1 MLEQKQVRPNVWLPR
16 YQVVTH
22 KFSKD
27 VGKTDPYWI
36 DGARSNSPR
45 VKRQEREA
53 KYIHLVLRWK
63 MCVVYFHSTVFGG
76 WWLDTEADILS
87 QAMCN
92 RNFQINLTS
101 YAFYACRKRRKRT
114 NRCPSVV
121 YFISEPTERTRM
133 EFSIGDLNKF
143 LGEFSFWLM
152 YVQYYTRTI
161 RRSNRHL
168 SAYLIVRPTNKT
180 VHDIYVEVVRI
191 KYFEPFF
198 RYS

>member
-1 MLEQKQVRPNVWLPR
+1 
-16 YQVVTH
+16 
-22 KFSKD
+22 
-27 VGKTDPYWI
+27 
-36 DGARSNSPR
+36 
-45 VKRQEREA
+45 
-53 KYIHLVLRWK
+53 
-63 MCVVYFHSTVFGG
+63 
-76 WWLDTEADILS
+76 
-87 QAMCN
+87 
-92 RNFQINLTS
+92 
-101 YAFYACRKRRKRT
+101 
-114 NRCPSVV
+114 
-121 YFISEPTERTRM
+121 M